1 MVGIFDGRNH
11 PEAAERVFLFRLA
24 KDLGK
29 TVSELEAELSTKEFV
44 EWIAYYNAVAKAEER
59 EARRR

>member
-1 MVGIFDGRNH
+1 MAIFDSKNH
-11 PEAAERVFLFRLA
+11 PEQAERLFLFRLA

-29 TVSELEAELSTKEFV
+29 TVGELEAELSTREYV

-59 EARRR
+59 EARRK